1 MVTLRQNEIEITKSQ
16 LTDLLKLEEHLYFK
30 DDEEKIF
37 YLTHKI
43 PFISYLFTQIDN
55 EPFYI
60 IFQME
65 DYGIYFNDIEECFGI
80 CKIENNEC
88 YKCAEFYD
96 NLAPTVRKFK
106 KAYENNCMES
116 LFE

>member
-1 MVTLRQNEIEITKSQ
+1 
-16 LTDLLKLEEHLYFK
+16 
-30 DDEEKIF
+30 
-37 YLTHKI
+37 
-43 PFISYLFTQIDN
+43 
-55 EPFYI
+55 
-60 IFQME
+60 ME

-106 KAYENNCMES
+106 KAYEEKS
-116 LFE
+116 IGLLLE

>member
-1 MVTLRQNEIEITKSQ
+1 MREFETKLVKLS
-16 LTDLLKLEEHLYFK
+16 LTNLLKEEENLYFQN
-30 DDEEKIF
+30 DEEKLF
-37 YLTHKI
+37 YLTYKI
-43 PFISYLFTQIDN
+43 PFISYRFTQIYN

-65 DYGIYFNDIEECFGI
+65 DYGIYFNDIEETFGI

-88 YKCAEFYD
+88 HKCAEFYD

-106 KAYENNCMES
+106 KAYEEKS
-116 LFE
+116 IDLLFE